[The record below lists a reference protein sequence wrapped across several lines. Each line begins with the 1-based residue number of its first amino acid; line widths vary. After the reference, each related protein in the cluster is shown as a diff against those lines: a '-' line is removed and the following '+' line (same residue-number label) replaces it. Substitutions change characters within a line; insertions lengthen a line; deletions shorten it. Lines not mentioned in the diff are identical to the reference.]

1 MKLELLPNELL
12 LNLFEYLT
20 IFHVFQAFDNINIRF
35 RTLILIYC
43 QKIHLDF
50 QSISKT
56 NFDIICKKYL
66 PLFNH
71 QILSLRLS
79 DDDNTPQQISLFLS
93 YGLRL
98 EQFTHLQTISLS
110 HIHSSS
116 ILNKLLTDCLYLP
129 SLTHFTLTNCHISID
144 QISTDH
150 LYNQIW
156 SLPKL
161 TYCYVDINFSDRS
174 YFPKPTIISTSLK
187 SLHIPNISCDFN
199 ELIHLF
205 QVTPNLQ
212 YLSIVFVDYTDE
224 YDLSLFY
231 APITRL
237 KLSFDCSLNIL
248 QYFLQNLSNLQHLT
262 LETSNIY
269 MNGYEWE
276 DFICKYLPK
285 LKIFQFK
292 MRFSPLINQN
302 KLIELNEILDSFR
315 TKFWID
321 EHQWFVRCHWYASDE
336 QYHLNFIDLFTLPYI
351 FKEFLSY
358 TGCILAKSTC
368 PNDDMHWSYNHVN
381 QLCYRSSNF
390 TNPIMSRIHFSNIQH
405 LSLSLLFNDQFLSI
419 VSNLERLTS
428 LSVSINN
435 NNKTI
440 ENIQSQL
447 QLLLDRA
454 IHLNSISFGSWRSTS
469 LQVLL
474 MNIFSQSIHKV
485 NFQGFIC
492 DRNSRCFDDK
502 QCIQLIHSSLGKQCK
517 ILLIKV
523 KTRMNIVNL

>member
-1 MKLELLPNELL
+1 
-12 LNLFEYLT
+12 
-20 IFHVFQAFDNINIRF
+20 
-35 RTLILIYC
+35 
-43 QKIHLDF
+43 
-50 QSISKT
+50 
-56 NFDIICKKYL
+56 IICKKYL

-93 YGLRL
+93 YGLQLQR
-98 EQFTHLQTISLS
+98 FTHLQTISLS
-110 HIHSSS
+110 HIHSSC

-129 SLTHFTLTNCHISID
+129 SLTHFTLTNCRISID

-161 TYCYVDINFSDRS
+161 TYCYIDINFSDRN

-212 YLSIVFVDYTDE
+212 YVSIVFTDYTDE

-231 APITRL
+231 LPITRL

-285 LKIFQFK
+285 L
-292 MRFSPLINQN
+292 
-302 KLIELNEILDSFR
+302 
-315 TKFWID
+315 
-321 EHQWFVRCHWYASDE
+321 
-336 QYHLNFIDLFTLPYI
+336 
-351 FKEFLSY
+351 
-358 TGCILAKSTC
+358 
-368 PNDDMHWSYNHVN
+368 
-381 QLCYRSSNF
+381 
-390 TNPIMSRIHFSNIQH
+390 
-405 LSLSLLFNDQFLSI
+405 
-419 VSNLERLTS
+419 
-428 LSVSINN
+428 
-435 NNKTI
+435 
-440 ENIQSQL
+440 
-447 QLLLDRA
+447 
-454 IHLNSISFGSWRSTS
+454 
-469 LQVLL
+469 
-474 MNIFSQSIHKV
+474 
-485 NFQGFIC
+485 
-492 DRNSRCFDDK
+492 
-502 QCIQLIHSSLGKQCK
+502 
-517 ILLIKV
+517 
-523 KTRMNIVNL
+523 